1 MAEFSIAEET
11 INNIVNIN
19 ALGLVLVQNGI
30 ITDRQFARAKE
41 QAIAEFK
48 RDYPELV
55 KEEK

>member
-19 ALGLVLVQNGI
+19 ALGIVLIQNGV

-55 KEEK
+55 KEEN